1 MTGKTF
7 ADSDFKRDTG
17 YWNQYYKKISCLT
30 KPSRFARFVR
40 MNYLCEGASLLEL
53 GCGNGRDSLYF
64 AEQGLKVTAVDAS
77 DYAINELAQR
87 NIPNAEFICEDF
99 VQSSLIYSR
108 QYDFCYSRF
117 SLHAINAAQEDL
129 LLFNVKN
136 SLKSG
141 GKFFIE
147 VRSVNDPLFGKGTP
161 VTDVCGGGMLK
172 NCFIYDKH
180 FRRFIDK
187 KELEETLLAK
197 GYKIEYSEEQTGF
210 APFGAEDPPVI
221 RVVAYT

>member
-1 MTGKTF
+1 MPENF
-7 ADSDFKRDTG
+7 FDESDFKRDTK
-17 YWNQYYKKISCLT
+17 YWNSYYEKTGNLT

-161 VTDVCGGGMLK
+161 VTDVCGGGCLRTVLSTTSIFDALLTKRNWKKLCSLKATKSSILK
-172 NCFIYDKH
+172 N
-180 FRRFIDK
+180 RRA
-187 KELEETLLAK
+187 LLPLVQRTRRLSA
-197 GYKIEYSEEQTGF
+197 
-210 APFGAEDPPVI
+210 
-221 RVVAYT
+221 